1 MENKGTIE
9 QNNRVKIGHLK
20 RLMNTV
26 QKSLARL
33 VKIKKRER
41 EDTYIWNKTEN
52 QLQQR
57 LGDKIRILNTILL
70 FSINLKTEF
79 MEKFLGKYKLYIK
92 N

>member
-1 MENKGTIE
+1 MKWKTKLQQSKITESNWSLEKTKE
-9 QNNRVKIGHLK
+9 Q
-20 RLMNTV
+20 V

-33 VKIKKRER
+33 VKIRER

-57 LGDKIRILNTILL
+57 LEDKIRLLNTILL